1 MYREAALD
9 LLKRGW
15 PLGEESK
22 YDSNH
27 ALVLCRMHGFSPG
40 LRFLYEHMRLF
51 REVLQVWWHAACNLA
66 VVLQHMMSKWYWS
79 TALHGSGHM
88 CCSRKICEQ
97 V

>member
-51 REVLQVWWHAACNLA
+51 REVLQVWWHAA
-66 VVLQHMMSKWYWS
+66 LQPCCCSAAYDVQM
-79 TALHGSGHM
+79 AFDLHGSGHM
-88 CCSRKICEQ
+88 YCSRKICEQ